1 MYWIVVGDVHESTD
15 MFQRIPGVAGAE
27 ALIISGDM
35 TNRGGPAQADRV
47 IAAAQRANAR
57 VLAQVG
63 NMDEPRVTAHLAA
76 QGLNI
81 HREARLLAPGLAL
94 MGVGYSSITPFGTP
108 SEATEADMAA
118 WLDETHAK
126 ARALADPTGKGGG
139 RILAV
144 IHNAPHGTSLDRL
157 PNGLNVGSQAVR
169 AFLES
174 AQPEICVCGHI
185 HEGQGEERLG
195 RCHVLN
201 PGLLSDGGFARVS
214 LEGGTLSAL
223 LGHV

>member
-15 MFQRIPGVAGAE
+15 LFERIPGVAGAE
-27 ALIISGDM
+27 ALILSGDL

-47 IAAAQRANAR
+47 IEVAQRANPR

-63 NMDEPRVTAHLAA
+63 NMDEPRVTGHLAA
-76 QGLNI
+76 KGLNI
-81 HREARLLAPGLAL
+81 HREALLLAPGLAL
-94 MGVGYSSITPFGTP
+94 MGVGYSTITPFGTP

-126 ARALADPTGKGGG
+126 AKALAGEEG

-157 PNGLNVGSQAVR
+157 PNGLNVGSTAVR
-169 AFLES
+169 AFLDA
-174 AQPEICVCGHI
+174 AQPDICVCGHI

-195 RCHVLN
+195 RCQVLN
-201 PGLLSDGGFARVS
+201 PGLLSDGGFARVD
-214 LEGGTLSAL
+214 LENGVLSAR
-223 LGHV
+223 LGRI

>member
-15 MFQRIPGVAGAE
+15 LFERIPGVAGAE
-27 ALIISGDM
+27 ALILSGDL
-35 TNRGGPAQADRV
+35 TNRGGPAQADHV
-47 IAAAQRANAR
+47 IEAAQRANPR

-63 NMDEPRVTAHLAA
+63 NMDEPSVTGHLAA
-76 QGLNI
+76 KGLNI
-81 HREARLLAPGLAL
+81 HREALLLAPGLAL
-94 MGVGYSSITPFGTP
+94 MGVGYSTITPFGTP

-126 ARALADPTGKGGG
+126 AKALVGPTGDGGG

-157 PNGLNVGSQAVR
+157 PNGMSVGSTAVR
-169 AFLES
+169 AFLDA
-174 AQPEICVCGHI
+174 AQPDICVCGHI

-195 RCHVLN
+195 RCQVLN
-201 PGLLSDGGFARVS
+201 PGLLADGGFARVD
-214 LEGGTLSAL
+214 LENGVLSAR
-223 LGHV
+223 LGRI